1 MRKLAT
7 IRKIDK
13 LEFIRGADAI
23 ETATIDGW
31 KVVVK
36 RGEYH
41 KGDYVIYCE
50 VDSWIP
56 HELAPFLSRGNP
68 PREFNGVLGERL
80 RTIKLRGQL
89 SQGLVLPVPEFVRS
103 KWLESDSTED
113 ETYDASELLGIQKW
127 EPHVVEGNQRQGAVS
142 NWPAEIPKTDEER
155 IQNLTRE
162 WDELRGLDYEVTEK
176 LEGSSMTVGKL
187 HGEFIVC
194 SRNVKLDR
202 EDGGNFW
209 AVAIRED
216 LELKMQ
222 DFDNL
227 VLQGELIGPGIQG
240 NYYDLPRHEFY
251 VFGVYSIKDG
261 VYLNPY
267 ARRGFCQSL
276 GLKHAPVIDPSFCP
290 EAYSV
295 EEILSM
301 ADGFSSFTPT
311 KPYRRREG
319 LVFKENYGEQR
330 HWKAVSNEYLLKE
343 K

>member
-7 IRKIDK
+7 IRRVSEI
-13 LEFIRGADAI
+13 LPIPGADAI
-23 ETATIDGW
+23 ECAVIDGW
-31 KVVVK
+31 KVVIQ
-36 RGEYH
+36 RGEYAV
-41 KGDYVIYCE
+41 GDLVVYCE

-89 SQGLVLPVPEFVRS
+89 SQGLVLSMKALP
-103 KWLESDSTED
+103 
-113 ETYDASELLGIQKW
+113 DAVEGDDVSELLGIQKW

-162 WDELRGLDYEVTEK
+162 WPELRQLNYEVTEK

-194 SRNVKLDR
+194 SRNVKLNR

-216 LELKMQ
+216 LESKLQ

-240 NYYDLPRHEFY
+240 NYYDLPRHEFF
-251 VFGVYSIKDG
+251 VFGVYDIKDG
-261 VYLNPY
+261 FYLNPPE
-267 ARRGFCQSL
+267 RRGFCQSL

-290 EAYSV
+290 EVYPV

>member
-7 IRKIDK
+7 IRRVSEVLPIP
-13 LEFIRGADAI
+13 GADAI
-23 ETATIDGW
+23 ECAVIDGW
-31 KVVVK
+31 KVVIQ
-36 RGEYH
+36 RGEYAV
-41 KGDYVIYCE
+41 GDLVIYCE

-89 SQGLVLPVPEFVRS
+89 SQGLVLSMKALP
-103 KWLESDSTED
+103 
-113 ETYDASELLGIQKW
+113 DAVEGDDVSEALNIQKW
-127 EPHVVEGNQRQGAVS
+127 EPYVSEASPRQGAVS
-142 NWPAEIPKTDEER
+142 NWPSEIPKTDEER

-162 WDELRGLDYEVTEK
+162 WPGLRQLVYEVTEK
-176 LEGSSMTVGKL
+176 LEGSSMTVGNL

-216 LELKMQ
+216 LELKLK

-240 NYYDLPRHEFY
+240 NYYDLPLHSFY
-251 VFGVYSIKDG
+251 VFGVYDIKDG
-261 VYLNPY
+261 FYLSPPE
-267 ARRGFCQSL
+267 RRGFCQSL
-276 GLKHAPVIDPSFCP
+276 GLNHVPMLDASFEP
-290 EAYSV
+290 EGYSV
-295 EEILSM
+295 ADILIA
-301 ADGFSSFTPT
+301 ADGKSLLNLS
-311 KPYRRREG
+311 KPREG
-319 LVFKENYGEQR
+319 LVFKEVYGEQR

>member
-7 IRKIDK
+7 IRRVSEVLPIP
-13 LEFIRGADAI
+13 GADAI
-23 ETATIDGW
+23 ECAVIDGW
-31 KVVVK
+31 KVVVQ
-36 RGEYH
+36 RGEYAV
-41 KGDYVIYCE
+41 GDLVVYCE

-89 SQGLVLPVPEFVRS
+89 SQGLVLSMKALPDAVEGDDVS
-103 KWLESDSTED
+103 
-113 ETYDASELLGIQKW
+113 ETLGIQKW
-127 EPHVVEGNQRQGAVS
+127 EPYVSEGNQQVAVS
-142 NWPAEIPKTDEER
+142 NWPSEIPKTDEER

-162 WDELRGLDYEVTEK
+162 WDELRGLYYEVTEK

-202 EDGGNFW
+202 ENGGNFW
-209 AVAIRED
+209 AVAIREN
-216 LELKMQ
+216 LESKLQ
-222 DFDNL
+222 DFDNW
-227 VLQGELIGPGIQG
+227 VFQGELVGPGIQG
-240 NYYDLPRHEFY
+240 NYYDLPQHEFF
-251 VFGVYSIKDG
+251 VFGVYDILGGYYFDPSK
-261 VYLNPY
+261 
-267 ARRGFCQSL
+267 RREFCQAL
-276 GLKHAPVIDPSFCP
+276 GLKHVPVIDSSFCP
-290 EAYSV
+290 SVYPV

-301 ADGFSSFTPT
+301 ADGKSLINP
-311 KPYRRREG
+311 KRNREG
-319 LVFKENYGEQR
+319 LVFKEISDEQR

>member
-7 IRKIDK
+7 IRRVSEI
-13 LEFIRGADAI
+13 LPIPGADAI
-23 ETATIDGW
+23 ECAVIDGW
-31 KVVVK
+31 KVVIQ
-36 RGEYH
+36 RGEYAV
-41 KGDYVIYCE
+41 GDLVIYCE

-56 HELAPFLSRGNP
+56 HELAPFLSRGTLP

-89 SQGLVLPVPEFVRS
+89 SQGLVLSMKALP
-103 KWLESDSTED
+103 
-113 ETYDASELLGIQKW
+113 DAVEGDDVSELLGIQKW
-127 EPHVVEGNQRQGAVS
+127 EPHVVEGNQWQGAVS

-162 WDELRGLDYEVTEK
+162 WPELRQLNYEVTEK

-216 LELKMQ
+216 LELKLQ

-240 NYYDLPRHEFY
+240 NYYDLPQHDFF
-251 VFGVYSIKDG
+251 VFGVYDIKDG
-261 VYLNPY
+261 FYLNPPE
-267 ARRGFCQSL
+267 RRGFCQSL
-276 GLKHAPVIDPSFCP
+276 GLNHVPVIDPSFCP
-290 EAYSV
+290 EVYPV